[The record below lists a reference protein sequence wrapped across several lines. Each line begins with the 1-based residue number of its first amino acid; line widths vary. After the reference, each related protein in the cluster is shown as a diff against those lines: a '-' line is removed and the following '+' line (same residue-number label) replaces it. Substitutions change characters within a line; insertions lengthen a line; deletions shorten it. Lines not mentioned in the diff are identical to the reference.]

1 MSASAQKAT
10 REMES
15 TVWILM
21 SADWV
26 CTAVGKM
33 PPEQIWR
40 ETTLARLLATCLSLD
55 RFALDSEVA
64 IKNPKNPC
72 EELRGDVIC
81 SRPADGEAG
90 MPSCPQP
97 WFVVVKEH

>member
-1 MSASAQKAT
+1 
-10 REMES
+10 MEGNYACTFAGDLS
-15 TVWILM
+15 EPGQVCP
-21 SADWV
+21 AD
-26 CTAVGKM
+26 
-33 PPEQIWR
+33 P
-40 ETTLARLLATCLSLD
+40 LATPGSD
-55 RFALDSEVA
+55 DSEVA

-72 EELRGDVIC
+72 EEPSRDVIC